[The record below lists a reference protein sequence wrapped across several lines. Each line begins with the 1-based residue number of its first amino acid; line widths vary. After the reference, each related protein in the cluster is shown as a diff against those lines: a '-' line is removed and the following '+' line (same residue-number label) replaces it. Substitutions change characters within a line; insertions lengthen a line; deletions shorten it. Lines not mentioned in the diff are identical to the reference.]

1 MGRPGRRDQ
10 RRGAR
15 RLARPPARRAVG
27 SSTDRCGRAAR
38 PSDRR
43 AGGPLAE
50 GRSGPGILRERDD
63 RPLRR
68 SRRGPCGDPRGGRMT
83 GPTLSALLAEQAG
96 LLEGAVAVPTR
107 KGTDYYLDDVLFT
120 SDAGGAAEFHL
131 RDEVGAA
138 ALRTPDVT

>member
-1 MGRPGRRDQ
+1 
-10 RRGAR
+10 
-15 RLARPPARRAVG
+15 
-27 SSTDRCGRAAR
+27 
-38 PSDRR
+38 
-43 AGGPLAE
+43 
-50 GRSGPGILRERDD
+50 
-63 RPLRR
+63 
-68 SRRGPCGDPRGGRMT
+68 MT

-138 ALRTPDVT
+138 ALRTPDVTSSPRGAGWVRFAPARLDGHARDRALAWLESAWRRVDAELSGVPGVDTVADEHGGELEDEADVDDDRDDPAN